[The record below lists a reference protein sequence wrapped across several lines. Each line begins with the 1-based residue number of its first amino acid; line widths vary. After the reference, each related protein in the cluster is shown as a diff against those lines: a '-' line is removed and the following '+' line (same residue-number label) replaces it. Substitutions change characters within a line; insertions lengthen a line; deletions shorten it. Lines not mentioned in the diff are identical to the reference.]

1 MNASIDI
8 IKIIA
13 FEAEPIVDKFHS
25 YTLIFSVEKSN
36 IRWKV
41 THQFSRFKI
50 LNLLIRK
57 LAPKLIYSKFP
68 KDGTTTLLGLRL
80 SKKAVDNRR
89 LMLEIWIR
97 EVVANFEILP
107 EEIAQSLNDF
117 VKAPKRIT
125 TVLERAFSSSALIDC
140 NVISAVSQSFTGRKH
155 SAEPSNVGINGKGIQ
170 KDSRTSPLT
179 ISKGRSKVETLAR
192 LINSSFEKIVL
203 KISRSVE
210 SINEW
215 DGTLTICLSRTDRMI
230 HLKNSSGKFVFMH
243 EMHLHLMH
251 YVQLYLM
258 ATFLNQTVG
267 FIFYWLFGLSL
278 PTSGVVFVTSFIMYM
293 SLLHTDYKRIDEQPT
308 AHYSSC
314 AKVQDSLRKFL
325 NSPAL
330 EYTDKIY
337 SFPSFLAYQNSASVS
352 SKSDSSCDTF
362 SSSDDHVGVP
372 SSDDSPFR
380 NSPEDFKPFALST
393 FKDIAERREKPELHE
408 SLVPGST
415 YDSVEFNDLCP
426 EARAMFS
433 DRSETHSM
441 KVCRGMCLFSSIYII
456 LVSQSLLSYFLIFSH
471 PPTSFFYSLSLLS
484 LSMYMS
490 ISYSNPKVDRSHEII
505 TEFGIF
511 STPYIHL
518 LRSPFTSAH
527 ILFPIET
534 QVRGESYCEDH
545 KKVNP
550 GHAMSRLL
558 LLELYE
564 VEAKVIYFIS

>member
-1 MNASIDI
+1 MNERSMNASIDV

-13 FEAEPIVDKFHS
+13 FEAEPVVDKFHS
-25 YTLIFSVEKSN
+25 YTLIFSVDKSN

-125 TVLERAFSSSALIDC
+125 TQLERAFSSSALIDC
-140 NVISAVSQSFTGRKH
+140 NVISAVSQSFSGRKH
-155 SAEPSNVGINGKGIQ
+155 SADAHHLPSNMGVNGKGIQ
-170 KDSRTSPLT
+170 KDSRSSSLT
-179 ISKGRSKVETLAR
+179 KSKSRSRVETLAR
-192 LINSSFEKIVL
+192 FINSCFVKIVL
-203 KISRSVE
+203 RISRSFE

-215 DGTLTICLSRTDRMI
+215 DGTSTICLSRTDRMI
-230 HLKNSSGKFVFMH
+230 HLKNGSVKFIFMH
-243 EMHLHLMH
+243 EMHLHLIN
-251 YVQLYLM
+251 YIQFYLV

-267 FIFYWLFGLSL
+267 FLLYWLFGLSL

-293 SLLHTDYKRIDEQPT
+293 SLLHTDYKRVDEQPT

-325 NSPAL
+325 NSPSL

-337 SFPSFLAYQNSASVS
+337 TFPSFLAYQNSASVS
-352 SKSDSSCDTF
+352 SKSDSSSDTF
-362 SSSDDHVGVP
+362 SSSDDHLGVP

-380 NSPEDFKPFALST
+380 NSPEDYRPFAQST
-393 FKDIAERREKPELHE
+393 LKDNTEKREKLELHE

-415 YDSVEFNDLCP
+415 FDSVEFNDLCP

-441 KVCRGMCLFSSIYII
+441 KVYFVFCI
-456 LVSQSLLSYFLIFSH
+456 LYFLLSS
-471 PPTSFFYSLSLLS
+471 
-484 LSMYMS
+484 
-490 ISYSNPKVDRSHEII
+490 V
-505 TEFGIF
+505 
-511 STPYIHL
+511 
-518 LRSPFTSAH
+518 
-527 ILFPIET
+527 
-534 QVRGESYCEDH
+534 Q
-545 KKVNP
+545 
-550 GHAMSRLL
+550 
-558 LLELYE
+558 
-564 VEAKVIYFIS
+564 